1 MVAYCFTINTQA
13 APPNAITPPCH
24 SRCLCCQSALR
35 KTSTFWFHDPRNNHD
50 SLRDI
55 AISKGRIAAIT
66 AKYKDSVDDAV
77 EAGKRAN
84 IPVMVDFGYF
94 LPRRLYH
101 ELVGKYLRPGLDQ
114 IVTPP
119 SKQ

>member
-1 MVAYCFTINTQA
+1 MPFALPLLPIC
-13 APPNAITPPCH
+13 
-24 SRCLCCQSALR
+24 SAQDLNLLVLR
-35 KTSTFWFHDPRNNHD
+35 PRNNRD

-55 AISKGRIAAIT
+55 AISKGRIAAIA

-94 LPRRLYH
+94 LPQRPYH